1 VRFKRDVV
9 EEIVGVISRQGS
21 VALYWSP
28 TTEINVQVGKRL
40 YLYIDPFQYSAL
52 YGSMWG

>member
-1 VRFKRDVV
+1 V
-9 EEIVGVISRQGS
+9 EETVGVISRQGS

-28 TTEINVQVGKRL
+28 TTGINIHAGKQQ

-52 YGSMWG
+52 YGRMWG